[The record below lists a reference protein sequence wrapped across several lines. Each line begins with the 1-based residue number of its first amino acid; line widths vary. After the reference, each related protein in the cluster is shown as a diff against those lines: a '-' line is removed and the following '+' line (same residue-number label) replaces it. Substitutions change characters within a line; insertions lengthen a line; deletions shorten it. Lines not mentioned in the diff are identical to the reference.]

1 MKIPKKITPE
11 PIIEAIVEVKF
22 TPKVPADTILGL
34 VYGQVSGKYKTV
46 ERLPILQLPDDV
58 RSQDPNL
65 RFQPLY
71 RMYHESF
78 IFQLGPMVLSVAVRN
93 YPGWALFER
102 EIIDIYNH
110 CKKADIFDSI
120 LRVGMRYVNFFDPNV
135 FEQTKLTL
143 MFDRVD
149 LSKQLTTLLTKIP
162 YGEYESTLK
171 VSNMASVK
179 TDKGL
184 QTGSVIDIDTY
195 TDKRDQITNSELSVL
210 LEHQH
215 EITSKLFFSLLTE
228 SFLATLDPEY
238 E

>member
-1 MKIPKKITPE
+1 
-11 PIIEAIVEVKF
+11 
-22 TPKVPADTILGL
+22 
-34 VYGQVSGKYKTV
+34 
-46 ERLPILQLPDDV
+46 
-58 RSQDPNL
+58 
-65 RFQPLY
+65 
-71 RMYHESF
+71 
-78 IFQLGPMVLSVAVRN
+78 
-93 YPGWALFER
+93 
-102 EIIDIYNH
+102 
-110 CKKADIFDSI
+110 
-120 LRVGMRYVNFFDPNV
+120 MRYVNFFDPNV